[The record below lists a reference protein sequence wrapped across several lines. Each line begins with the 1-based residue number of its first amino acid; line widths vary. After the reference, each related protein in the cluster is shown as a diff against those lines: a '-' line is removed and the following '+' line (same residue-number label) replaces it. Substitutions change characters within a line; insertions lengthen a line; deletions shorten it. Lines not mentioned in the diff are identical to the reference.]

1 MIFQIEKKYTMENEQ
16 DHAFFYFTK
25 KERKGIV
32 IILFFNALILACSL
46 LYEYY
51 FADSTIPIT
60 IEKADSAIVDSNS
73 SVLFDEKLSKNEIFQ
88 NENKKTQLF
97 EFDPN
102 LISIENWMQL
112 GVTKKTA
119 VTIQKYISKGGK
131 FREPQDLKKI
141 WGIPDDLA
149 YQLMPYVKIKEAKT
163 FLANSQFKQNQK
175 QKSLAELIDIN
186 QADSTALEKLPGIGP
201 KLSQRIISYREK
213 LGGFYSMD
221 QLHEVWGLQDS
232 VLQKISNKIEI
243 KSKDLRKININLAD
257 LNQLKSHPYIGYK
270 IAIAI
275 LNYRNQHG
283 SFQNIEEI
291 QKIVLI
297 DEKIYSKIVH
307 YLVT

>member
-1 MIFQIEKKYTMENEQ
+1 MKNEQ
-16 DHAFFYFTK
+16 EHSLFYFTK
-25 KERKGIV
+25 KERKGIL
-32 IILFFNALILACSL
+32 IILFFNALLLAGSL

-51 FADSTIPIT
+51 FAELTIPLT
-60 IEKADSAIVDSNS
+60 IEKVDSAIIQSNT
-73 SVLFDEKLSKNEIFQ
+73 SVLLDEKLSKNEIKQ
-88 NENKKTQLF
+88 NENNKNVLF

-102 LISIENWMQL
+102 LISIENWEQL

-119 VTIQKYISKGGK
+119 LTIQKYISKGGK

-141 WGIPDDLA
+141 WGIPESLA
-149 YQLMPYVKIKEAKT
+149 YQLMPYVKIKEEKKSLASST
-163 FLANSQFKQNQK
+163 FQQNQK
-175 QKSLAELIDIN
+175 LSAELIDIN
-186 QADSTALEKLPGIGP
+186 QADSSALEKLPGIGP

-213 LGGFYSMD
+213 LGGFYSIE

-232 VLQKISNKIEI
+232 ILEKISNKIEI
-243 KSKDLRKININLAD
+243 QSKGLRKININLAD
-257 LNQLKSHPYIGYK
+257 FNQLKSHPYIGYK
-270 IAIAI
+270 TASAI

-283 SFQNIEEI
+283 MFQNIEEI

>member
-1 MIFQIEKKYTMENEQ
+1 MKNEQ
-16 DHAFFYFTK
+16 EHAFFYLTK
-25 KERKGIV
+25 KERKGII
-32 IILFFNALILACSL
+32 IILFFNALLLAGSL

-51 FADSTIPIT
+51 FADLTIPIT
-60 IEKADSAIVDSNS
+60 IEKADSAIIQSNT
-73 SVLFDEKLSKNEIFQ
+73 SVLHEEKLSKNEILS
-88 NENKKTQLF
+88 NENKKKVLF

-102 LISIENWMQL
+102 LISIENWEQL

-141 WGIPDDLA
+141 WGIPESLA
-149 YQLMPYVKIKEAKT
+149 YQLIPYVKIKEEKKS
-163 FLANSQFKQNQK
+163 LANSTFHQNQK
-175 QKSLAELIDIN
+175 QNFSAELIDIN

-213 LGGFYSMD
+213 LGGFYSID

-232 VLQKISNKIEI
+232 ILKKIINKIEI
-243 KSKDLRKININLAD
+243 QSKGLRKININLAD
-257 LNQLKSHPYIGYK
+257 FNQLKSHPYIGYK
-270 IAIAI
+270 TASAI

-283 SFQNIEEI
+283 MFQNIEEI